1 MSRRGWLLFASLS
14 VIWGMPYLLIR
25 VAVTHLNPGTLVSLR
40 TLGAA
45 LILLP
50 LAASRGAL
58 RPALTR
64 WRPVLLFSVVEV
76 MVPWLLLSD
85 AERRLSSSLAGLLV
99 AIVPLIGAVL
109 GRLDSHGDP
118 MNRRQLCGVAVGLL
132 GVAALVGVDFGRV
145 SVFAVAEVAVVSIGY
160 AAGPLVL
167 TRSLSE
173 LPGLGVMAVAIS
185 MCAVLYLPFLVLAP
199 PRQLR
204 GTAVAS
210 IVVLAVVCTALAF
223 LVMFELVAVIGPTR
237 TTLITYVNPA
247 VAVALGVIVLNE
259 PLTTGILIGFP
270 LILLGS
276 VIAARKPEPVAV
288 PVAAAS
294 P

>member
-1 MSRRGWLLFASLS
+1 VSRRGWLLFASLS

-25 VAVTHLNPGTLVSLR
+25 VAVAHLNPGTLVSLR

-58 RPALTR
+58 KPVLAR
-64 WRPVLLFSVVEV
+64 WQPVLLFSVVEV

-118 MNRRQLCGVAVGLL
+118 MNRRQLCGLAVGLF
-132 GVAALVGVDFGRV
+132 GVLALVGVDFGRV
-145 SVFAVAEVAVVSIGY
+145 NVFAVLEVAVVSVGY
-160 AAGPLVL
+160 ATGPLVL

-185 MCAVLYLPFLVLAP
+185 MCAAVYLPFLVFAP
-199 PRQLR
+199 PRHLR
-204 GTAVAS
+204 GTAIAS

-223 LVMFELVAVIGPTR
+223 LVLFELVAVIGPTR

-247 VAVALGVIVLNE
+247 VAVVLGVSVLNE

-276 VIAARKPEPVAV
+276 VIAAREPEPVAV
-288 PVAAAS
+288 A
-294 P
+294 